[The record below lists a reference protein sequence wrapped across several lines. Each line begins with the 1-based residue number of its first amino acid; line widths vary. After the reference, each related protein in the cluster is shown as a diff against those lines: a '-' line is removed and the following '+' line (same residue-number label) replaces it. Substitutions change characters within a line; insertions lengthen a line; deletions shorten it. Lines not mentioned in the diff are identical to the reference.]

1 MMSEGINDV
10 TRPPSLPSS
19 SDLLRWL
26 PMFLPQG
33 VEVIMIESEGITEQ
47 VSSPRYDVVA
57 TIMAEVGQQHVMF
70 EAAEPQVFSW

>member
-1 MMSEGINDV
+1 MA
-10 TRPPSLPSS
+10 
-19 SDLLRWL
+19 

-47 VSSPRYDVVA
+47 VSSPRYDVVT